1 MVRPLHAGSYTPPS
15 LSSDAERD
23 EVPRELMPVMDR
35 LNYIEQQLKEIQAE
49 LKKSSPV
56 APR

>member
-1 MVRPLHAGSYTPPS
+1 MVRPLHAGSYTPPG

-49 LKKSSPV
+49 LKKSSPA